1 MPNRDTRKGGQHKR
15 IDKGGQQNEGEG
27 NRTAARRYNQATE
40 KFAKSG
46 RVEEARNKA
55 EEATRGPEHDEL
67 TRAEDIGR
75 SRQRH

>member
-1 MPNRDTRKGGQHKR
+1 MPNRDTRPTKQSTRPKGEQK
-15 IDKGGQQNEGEG
+15 NEGEG

-46 RVEEARNKA
+46 RVDEARSKA
-55 EEATRGPEHDEL
+55 EEALRGPEHDEL

>member
-1 MPNRDTRKGGQHKR
+1 MPNRDTKQNNRPDQNEQK
-15 IDKGGQQNEGEG
+15 NEGEG

-46 RVEEARNKA
+46 RVDEAKKKA
-55 EEATRGPEHDEL
+55 EEAMRGPEHDEL

>member
-1 MPNRDTRKGGQHKR
+1 MPNRDTRQTKQNNRPDQGEQK
-15 IDKGGQQNEGEG
+15 NEGEG

-46 RVEEARNKA
+46 RVDEAKRKA
-55 EEATRGPEHDEL
+55 EEAMRGPEHDEL

-75 SRQRH
+75 SRQRQ

>member
-1 MPNRDTRKGGQHKR
+1 MPNRDAPKAGQNSHKGEQR
-15 IDKGGQQNEGEG
+15 NEGEG

-46 RVEEARNKA
+46 RVDEAKKKA
-55 EEATRGPEHDEL
+55 EEAMRGPEHDEL